1 MAAEGPATSLDLLGA
16 QVAVREQIS
25 KKRVRYK
32 AKFKCTFIPGSLVCK
47 LVKSNGRLTIIN
59 KKRAT
64 EIIKQLV
71 YYQYCNSSDL
81 LTTSHYP
88 NRVSNVQKG

>member
-32 AKFKCTFIPGSLVCK
+32 AKFKAPSFLAASFV
-47 LVKSNGRLTIIN
+47 N
-59 KKRAT
+59 
-64 EIIKQLV
+64 
-71 YYQYCNSSDL
+71 
-81 LTTSHYP
+81 
-88 NRVSNVQKG
+88 